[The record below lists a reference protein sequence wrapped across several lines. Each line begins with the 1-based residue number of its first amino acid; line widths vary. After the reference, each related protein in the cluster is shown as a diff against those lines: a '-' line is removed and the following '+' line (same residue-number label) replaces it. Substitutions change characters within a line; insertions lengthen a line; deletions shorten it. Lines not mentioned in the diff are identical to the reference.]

1 MEKRNTKA
9 EVLEILLNS
18 GETPV
23 SGERL
28 AENLGISRN
37 AVWKAVTALK
47 EEGYNISAKR
57 NSGYILNKNNVL
69 SVIEIKK
76 HLNNPKIAD
85 SIEIHR
91 LVSSTNNVAKAY
103 ALNDKTTDVRIF
115 ISEEQ
120 SGGKGR
126 RGRSFYSPPGSGI
139 YISFLFHPQIKA
151 VDAVRLTTVT
161 SVAVSKAIEKS
172 TGLKPQIKWVNDV
185 FFNGKKIC
193 GILTEALTDLET
205 GMVDSVIIGIGVN
218 VFGGGFPEELAK
230 VAGALSDSEDC
241 TDIDRNVIAAEII
254 NQMLDFVRCDDGD
267 CIIKDYI
274 EDYKSRS
281 MVLGERIKILN
292 TGEFAL
298 VQDINESGALVLK
311 LYSGESRILDSGEV
325 SIRVSG
331 TEK

>member
-47 EEGYNISAKR
+47 EDGYNISAKR
-57 NSGYILNKNNVL
+57 NSGYILNKSNVL
-69 SVIEIKK
+69 SVIEMKK

-91 LVSSTNNVAKAY
+91 LVSSTNNVAKEY

-126 RGRSFYSPPGSGI
+126 RGRSFYSPPGSG
-139 YISFLFHPQIKA
+139 SGHLRHH
-151 VDAVRLTTVT
+151 
-161 SVAVSKAIEKS
+161 
-172 TGLKPQIKWVNDV
+172 
-185 FFNGKKIC
+185 
-193 GILTEALTDLET
+193 
-205 GMVDSVIIGIGVN
+205 
-218 VFGGGFPEELAK
+218 K
-230 VAGALSDSEDC
+230 V
-241 TDIDRNVIAAEII
+241 V
-254 NQMLDFVRCDDGD
+254 
-267 CIIKDYI
+267 
-274 EDYKSRS
+274 
-281 MVLGERIKILN
+281 
-292 TGEFAL
+292 
-298 VQDINESGALVLK
+298 
-311 LYSGESRILDSGEV
+311 
-325 SIRVSG
+325 
-331 TEK
+331 

>member
-47 EEGYNISAKR
+47 EDGYNISAKR
-57 NSGYILNKNNVL
+57 NSGYILNKSNVL
-69 SVIEIKK
+69 SVIEMKK

-91 LVSSTNNVAKAY
+91 LVSSTNNVAKEY

-126 RGRSFYSPPGSGI
+126 QGRR
-139 YISFLFHPQIKA
+139 FLF
-151 VDAVRLTTVT
+151 TTGIRHIYKLP
-161 SVAVSKAIEKS
+161 VSPSDKGCRRRTAYNCHI
-172 TGLKPQIKWVNDV
+172 G
-185 FFNGKKIC
+185 C
-193 GILTEALTDLET
+193 GIE
-205 GMVDSVIIGIGVN
+205 GYRKIHW
-218 VFGGGFPEELAK
+218 
-230 VAGALSDSEDC
+230 AGTSDK
-241 TDIDRNVIAAEII
+241 
-254 NQMLDFVRCDDGD
+254 MG
-267 CIIKDYI
+267 K
-274 EDYKSRS
+274 
-281 MVLGERIKILN
+281 
-292 TGEFAL
+292 
-298 VQDINESGALVLK
+298 
-311 LYSGESRILDSGEV
+311 
-325 SIRVSG
+325 
-331 TEK
+331 

>member
-1 MEKRNTKA
+1 MKILEKRNTKA
-9 EVLEILLNS
+9 EVLEILINS

-47 EEGYNISAKR
+47 EDGYNISAKR
-57 NSGYILNKNNVL
+57 NSGYILNKSNVL
-69 SVIEIKK
+69 SVIEMKK

-91 LVSSTNNVAKAY
+91 LVSSTNNVAKEY

-172 TGLKPQIKWVNDV
+172 TGLEPQIKWVNDV

-218 VFGGGFPEELAK
+218 VFGGGFPYELAK
-230 VAGALSDSEDC
+230 VAGALSD
-241 TDIDRNVIAAEII
+241 
-254 NQMLDFVRCDDGD
+254 FVRCDDGD
-267 CIIKDYI
+267 CVIKDYI

-311 LYSGESRILDSGEV
+311 LDSGESRILDSGEV

>member
-57 NSGYILNKNNVL
+57 NSGYILNKSNVL

-91 LVSSTNNVAKAY
+91 LVSSTNNVAKEY

-172 TGLKPQIKWVNDV
+172 TGLEPQIKWVNDV

-218 VFGGGFPEELAK
+218 VFGGGFPEEL
-230 VAGALSDSEDC
+230 C
-241 TDIDRNVIAAEII
+241 
-254 NQMLDFVRCDDGD
+254 Q
-267 CIIKDYI
+267 
-274 EDYKSRS
+274 SRRS
-281 MVLGERIKILN
+281 
-292 TGEFAL
+292 L
-298 VQDINESGALVLK
+298 V
-311 LYSGESRILDSGEV
+311 
-325 SIRVSG
+325 
-331 TEK
+331 